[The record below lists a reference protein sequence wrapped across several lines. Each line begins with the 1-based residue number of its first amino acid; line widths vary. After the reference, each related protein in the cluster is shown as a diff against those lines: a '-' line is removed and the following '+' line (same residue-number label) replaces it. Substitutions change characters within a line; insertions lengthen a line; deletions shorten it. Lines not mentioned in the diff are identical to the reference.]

1 MPPVTTLKI
10 DLVCVG
16 SGAAGGAAALA
27 AAAAGL
33 RVALI
38 ERSDRLGEGTC
49 YSYGGLWVGT
59 NHLQS
64 PAGID
69 DSSEETRDY
78 LQFLTGGAA
87 VPANLDAY
95 VAHAPRVVRALDRL
109 GVRFRIIP
117 GVPDHYYPSA
127 PGSKSEGR
135 TLEPAPLPRSDLG
148 PWAGAI
154 EETPYLPPGVS
165 WSDAVA
171 WGGPGNLRNWDAT
184 TLEGR
189 RKRGILAAGQGLAG
203 QLLAALLRRQV
214 PIRTGGAAREL
225 IVSDGRVVG
234 LLVRSDREE
243 LIIEAR
249 RGVVLATGGYDGSPD
264 LVRRFEGLPA
274 WRSMFPPSVDGDG
287 LRLAASIGAA
297 LYRVPV
303 NLSQVLGDDVPPG
316 ATDGGPAYRIAG
328 IGELSLPRTLVV
340 NRAGRR
346 FADESSFQGM
356 VPALGHFDPL
366 SHDYPNLPCY
376 LIFDRGF
383 LEEYSFAGRPPG
395 SPAPH
400 GLPRADTLADLAAQ
414 LGIDPATLGETVERF
429 NRGAAAGTDPDF
441 GRGSSAWARR
451 SAGDRSRAHPNL
463 GPVDRRP
470 FYGIELRP
478 SGLPSTGLLT
488 NDRAQVI
495 HVGGEPIEGLYAC
508 GNVAAPTD
516 YGTGYQAGLSLASG
530 ITFGFLAGEHARR
543 SRPLSSA

>member
-1 MPPVTTLKI
+1 MPPVTTLKV

-38 ERSDRLGEGTC
+38 ERSDRLGGGTC

-189 RKRGILAAGQGLAG
+189 RKRGILAAGQQFKPSVRMAM
-203 QLLAALLRRQV
+203 QSALGPEFFSIDKAILEGILVTNGYNVEDPKYAEFAERLRAKGV
-214 PIRTGGAAREL
+214 KDGISTGGQIQSYNAMLWKTSRRKKLSSPSTASSGMACRAP
-225 IVSDGRVVG
+225 VS
-234 LLVRSDREE
+234 
-243 LIIEAR
+243 
-249 RGVVLATGGYDGSPD
+249 TGS
-264 LVRRFEGLPA
+264 
-274 WRSMFPPSVDGDG
+274 
-287 LRLAASIGAA
+287 
-297 LYRVPV
+297 
-303 NLSQVLGDDVPPG
+303 
-316 ATDGGPAYRIAG
+316 
-328 IGELSLPRTLVV
+328 
-340 NRAGRR
+340 
-346 FADESSFQGM
+346 
-356 VPALGHFDPL
+356 
-366 SHDYPNLPCY
+366 
-376 LIFDRGF
+376 
-383 LEEYSFAGRPPG
+383 
-395 SPAPH
+395 
-400 GLPRADTLADLAAQ
+400 
-414 LGIDPATLGETVERF
+414 
-429 NRGAAAGTDPDF
+429 
-441 GRGSSAWARR
+441 R
-451 SAGDRSRAHPNL
+451 SAGHL
-463 GPVDRRP
+463 
-470 FYGIELRP
+470 
-478 SGLPSTGLLT
+478 
-488 NDRAQVI
+488 
-495 HVGGEPIEGLYAC
+495 
-508 GNVAAPTD
+508 
-516 YGTGYQAGLSLASG
+516 
-530 ITFGFLAGEHARR
+530 
-543 SRPLSSA
+543 